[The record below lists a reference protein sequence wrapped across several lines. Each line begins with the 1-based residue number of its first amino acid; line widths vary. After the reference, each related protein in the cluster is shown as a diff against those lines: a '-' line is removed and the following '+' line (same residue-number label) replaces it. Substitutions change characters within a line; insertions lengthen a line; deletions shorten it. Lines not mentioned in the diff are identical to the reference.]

1 MSLETTAL
9 FQGLFQQIRTRLCSS
24 EFQAR
29 HRQHPKDFTRQRCLT
44 FVVVVCFLLNLLK
57 RALQDELDEFFKV
70 LLGSELAVRLVTK
83 SAFCQARLKLRYEA
97 FVELNQVQ
105 VDYFYAHLTPATWHG
120 FRLLAVDGSMSE
132 LPNHPDIAAHFG
144 VWHPASGGTCP
155 KARVSQMFDPLNRVT
170 VDALI
175 LPKDVGER
183 EAAARHFSHLQ
194 PDDLGLLDRGYPAF
208 WLFALILSKK
218 GHFCARFSEAGWS
231 IVKTFLASGHL
242 DQIVTLT
249 PSAEARKECQARGLS
264 AAPLK
269 LRLLRIKLDGGGV
282 EVLGTSVLDQ
292 QAYPYALFKEL
303 YHARWPVEEDYKVL
317 KSRIEVENWSGESV
331 LVIYQDF
338 HAKVFTKN
346 LVALVAHP
354 ITKVVAQTS
363 QAKQYLYRPN
373 MTHAVSK
380 MKDTVVLLLQRAN
393 IVSLLKQLWQLL
405 LATIEPVRPGRSYP
419 RVKRVKPRRFAMNY
433 KHTR

>member
-1 MSLETTAL
+1 MSLETTIL

-24 EFQAR
+24 EFQVR
-29 HRQHPKDFTRQRCLT
+29 HRQHPKDFTRKRSLP
-44 FVVVVCFLLNLLK
+44 FVIVVCFLLNLLK

-83 SAFCQARLKLRYEA
+83 SAFCQARLKLRYET

-175 LPKDVGER
+175 LPKDIGER
-183 EAAARHFSHLQ
+183 EVAARHFAHLQ
-194 PDDLGLLDRGYPAF
+194 PDDLVLLDRGYPTF
-208 WLFALILSKK
+208 WLFALIRSKK
-218 GHFCARFSEAGWS
+218 GHFCVRFSEAGWS
-231 IVKTFLASGHL
+231 IVKTFLASGRL
-242 DQIVTLT
+242 DHIVTLT

-264 AAPLK
+264 AAPLQ
-269 LRLLRIKLDGGGV
+269 LRLLRIELEGGGT

-303 YHARWPVEEDYKVL
+303 YHERWPIEEDYKVL

-354 ITKVVAQTS
+354 IAKVVAQTS
-363 QAKQYLYRPN
+363 YAKQYLYRPN

-393 IVSLLKQLWQLL
+393 ILPLLKQLWQLVL
-405 LATIEPVRPGRSYP
+405 ETIEPVRPGRSYP

>member
-1 MSLETTAL
+1 MSSETAAL
-9 FQGLFQQIRTRLCSS
+9 FQGLFQQLKTRLCSP

-44 FVVVVCFLLNLLK
+44 FAVVVCFLLNLLK
-57 RALQDELDEFFKV
+57 RSLQDEWDEFFKA
-70 LLGSELAVRLVTK
+70 LLGSEIAERLVTK

-97 FVELNQVQ
+97 FVELNQLQ
-105 VDYFYAHLTPATWHG
+105 VNYFYAHLVPETWHG

-132 LPNHPDIAAHFG
+132 LPNRPDLCTHFG

-175 LPKDVGER
+175 LPKAVGER
-183 EAAARHFSHLQ
+183 EAAASHFDHLQ
-194 PDDLGLLDRGYPAF
+194 PGDLVLLDRGYPAF
-208 WLFALILSKK
+208 WLFALILSKQ
-218 GHFCARFSEAGWS
+218 GHFCARFNVAGWR
-231 IVKTFLASGHL
+231 IIETFLASGHL

-264 AAPLK
+264 VVPLQ
-269 LRLLRIKLDGGGV
+269 LRLLRIELDGGGV
-282 EVLGTSVLDQ
+282 EVLGTNVLDQ
-292 QAYPYALFKEL
+292 PTYPYALFKEL
-303 YHARWPVEEDYKVL
+303 YHERWPVEEDYKVL
-317 KSRIEVENWSGESV
+317 KSRVEVENWSGESV
-331 LVIYQDF
+331 LVIAQDF

-346 LVALVAHP
+346 LTAIVAHP
-354 ITKVVAQTS
+354 IAKVVAQTS
-363 QAKQYLYRPN
+363 QAKQYLYHPN

-393 IVSLLKQLWQLL
+393 VLPLLKQLWQLL
-405 LATIEPVRPGRSYP
+405 RETIEPVRPGRSYP

-433 KHTR
+433 KQTR